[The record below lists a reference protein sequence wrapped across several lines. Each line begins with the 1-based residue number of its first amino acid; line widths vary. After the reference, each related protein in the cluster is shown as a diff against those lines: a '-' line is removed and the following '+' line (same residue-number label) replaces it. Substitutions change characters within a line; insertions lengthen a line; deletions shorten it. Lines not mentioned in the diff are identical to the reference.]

1 MKHMYLQPKME
12 VADIA
17 PQQIICASGET
28 GSGWAEMGGYGE
40 NTGGG
45 FIQEP

>member
-1 MKHMYLQPKME
+1 MGHVYTQPRME

-17 PQQIICASGET
+17 LQQIICASG
-28 GSGWAEMGGYGE
+28 GWAEMGGYGS

-45 FIQEP
+45 FIQNEP

>member
-1 MKHMYLQPKME
+1 ME

-17 PQQIICASGET
+17 PLQIICASGE
-28 GSGWAEMGGYGE
+28 SNGWAEMSGYGD

-45 FIQEP
+45 FIQTEP